1 MSTRTI
7 AKGTFEVG
15 EWQEEIFDEA
25 EGATLGRTRL
35 TKTFTGDLRA
45 TSVVTM
51 LAVSVPV
58 DGEPQGVA
66 YVAVERVTG
75 NLHGK
80 EGTFVLTH
88 VAGEAHGMKVAVV
101 PGSGTGDLRG
111 ISGEFVLQR
120 HDDGSHTYLFDY
132 AY

>member
-1 MSTRTI
+1 MSTKLV
-7 AKGTFEVG
+7 ASGTFEIG
-15 EWQEEIFDEA
+15 EWDEEVFDD
-25 EGATLGRTRL
+25 GAGARLGRTRL
-35 TKTFTGDLRA
+35 TKTFAGDLEA
-45 TSVVTM
+45 TSVVHM

-58 DGEPQGVA
+58 DGDLQGVA

-75 NLHGK
+75 TLG
-80 EGTFVLTH
+80 GRTGGFVLTH

-111 ISGEFVLQR
+111 ITGECTLVR
-120 HDDGSHTYLFDY
+120 HANGSHTYAFDY